1 MGSQT
6 GWGSTARFDNTGA
19 SIDALLQRA
28 GRRLVVATP
37 LGIGKPNHWLNT
49 LYDRA
54 VSDASI
60 DLHIVTGL
68 SLESRRG
75 KHPLERRFWKHVN
88 GRLHG
93 DYPHLKYLRDYRD
106 QQLPGNVRV
115 SEFFLEPGAHL
126 HNRYAQR
133 NYLSTNYTH
142 VWRDMLNLGAN
153 VVAQMIAPSENGDR
167 YSLSCNSDV
176 TLKLIREIPREEMLV
191 VGEVNPSL
199 PYMYGPADVPREMF
213 DLIVE
218 DPAQYHEILAVPAAP
233 LTTADYLIGLHSST
247 LVKDGG
253 TIEIGFGSIGDAV
266 AYCLWLRHRHNDL
279 YLDLLQRAGIAA
291 RYRELIAAVGGTAPF
306 DEGLYGA
313 SEMLSYGLF
322 RLYREGICKRRN
334 SEGIVL
340 KAGFFLGPQRF
351 YQELRDLPKAD
362 RQDIWMAG
370 IDDINQIYGADPQQ
384 KRRDRHDARYINNAM
399 MVTALGAVVSDGLAD
414 GRVVSGVGGQY
425 NFVAMAHALGDARSI
440 IVLRSTRHR
449 RSRLTSNVVWNY
461 GHTTIPRH
469 LRDIVITEFGIADLR
484 GQSDE
489 NTVRQMLAVMHPHF
503 RSEIVDAAWRAN
515 KIDTPTVKADERAAA
530 GHEALLAAARR
541 DGFFPT
547 FPFGS
552 DFNDDELAAAKALQQ
567 LQSARSMR
575 GLLRIVSACLRAP
588 ADHGSANAVLNVLG
602 LQDARGI
609 RERIWRRVIAA
620 MVRAT

>member
-1 MGSQT
+1 MGTATAS
-6 GWGSTARFDNTGA
+6 GAPARFDKTGA
-19 SIDALLQRA
+19 SIDAVLERV
-28 GRRLVVATP
+28 GRRLIVATP
-37 LGIGKPNHWLNT
+37 LGIGKPNRWLNA

-54 VSDASI
+54 TADPSI

-75 KHPLERRFWKHVN
+75 KHPLERRFWDHVN
-88 GRLHG
+88 RRLHG
-93 DYPHLKYLRDYRD
+93 DYPHLSYLRDYRD
-106 QQLPGNVRV
+106 QKLPENVRV

-126 HNRYAQR
+126 NNRYAQR

-142 VWRDMLNLGAN
+142 VWRDMRDMGVN
-153 VVAQMIAPSENGDR
+153 VLAQMIAPSDDGDR

-176 TLKLIREIPREEMLV
+176 TLKLVREIPRDSMLV

-199 PYMYGPADVPREMF
+199 PYMYGPADVPKKMF
-213 DLIVE
+213 DVIVE
-218 DPAQYHEILAVPAAP
+218 DPAQQHEILAVPSAP
-233 LTTADYLIGLHSST
+233 LTTADYLIGLHTSA

-279 YLDLLQRAGIAA
+279 YCDLLERAGILA
-291 RYRELIAAVGGTAPF
+291 RYRKLIMDIGGMAPF
-306 DEGLYGA
+306 DEGVYGA

-334 SEGIVL
+334 SQGIVL

-362 RQDIWMAG
+362 HQDIWMAG
-370 IDDINQIYGADPQQ
+370 IDDINQIYGADPEQ
-384 KRRDRHDARYINNAM
+384 KRHDRHHARYINNAM

-440 IVLRSTRHR
+440 IVLRSTRHS

-484 GQSDE
+484 GQCDE
-489 NTVRQMLAVMHPHF
+489 STVQRMLAITHPRFHA
-503 RSEIVDAAWRAN
+503 EILQAAQRAN
-515 KIDTPTVKADERAAA
+515 KIDAPTVNAADDVL
-530 GHEALLAAARR
+530 GHEELLAAARH
-541 DGFFPT
+541 DGFFPA

-552 DFNDDELAAAKALQQ
+552 DFNADELAAARALKE
-567 LQSARSMR
+567 LQSSTRSMR
-575 GLLRIVSACLRAP
+575 SLLRIAVGLIRSSA
-588 ADHGSANAVLNVLG
+588 DDGSTDAALNILG
-602 LQDARGI
+602 LRDAKGI
-609 RERIWRRVIAA
+609 RERIWRRAIAGLL
-620 MVRAT
+620 RK